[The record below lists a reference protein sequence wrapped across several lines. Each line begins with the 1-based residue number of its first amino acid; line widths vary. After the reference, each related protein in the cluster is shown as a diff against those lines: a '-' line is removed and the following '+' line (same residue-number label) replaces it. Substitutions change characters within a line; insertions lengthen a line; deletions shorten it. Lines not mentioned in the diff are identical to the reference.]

1 MKKKKGSDIRNEK
14 RKYFLLPVTTRLKA
28 LANA

>member
-1 MKKKKGSDIRNEK
+1 MKKKASDIRNEK

-28 LANA
+28 VANA